1 MMSLIDAVYHTTC
14 GIKLW
19 LMLLNRHWLELQ
31 RKQILFKL
39 FLYVAF
45 DRNNRSQFF
54 PNQCI
59 NIFAQYHLCTV
70 LPCQKFHSKTW
81 DRIYISNVSTLNKC
95 SREWH
100 FKHPYQY
107 HHLTFMTLNDLAVSR
122 WGVRPNLKNHDLWI
136 PRIMLA

>member
-1 MMSLIDAVYHTTC
+1 MMSLIDAVYHTTLSL
-14 GIKLW
+14 KLW
-19 LMLLNRHWLELQ
+19 LILLNQSWLDLQ
-31 RKQILFKL
+31 KKQMIYKL
-39 FLYVAF
+39 FWYVW
-45 DRNNRSQFF
+45 SQFF
-54 PNQCI
+54 PNLCI
-59 NIFAQYHLCTV
+59 DIFVQYYLFNV

-95 SREWH
+95 SCEWH